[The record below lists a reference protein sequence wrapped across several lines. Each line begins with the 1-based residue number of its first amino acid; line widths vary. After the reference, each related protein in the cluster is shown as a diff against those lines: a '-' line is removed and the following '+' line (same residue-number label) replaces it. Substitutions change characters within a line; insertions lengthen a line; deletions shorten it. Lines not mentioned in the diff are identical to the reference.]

1 MLKAYPGVHFTCC
14 FPAMSKSMNT
24 ALYIFPASRRFLP
37 DIGFLCLLIC
47 AITVAAV
54 SVASEA
60 HSAELYQ
67 KSGPLL
73 HTFVEIKAYG
83 DNQTASILDGAFV
96 EMDRINDLL
105 NNYDPSS
112 EISSVNA
119 AAGSYPIPI
128 SPETYDALN
137 TARQYAGLTNGA
149 FDFTVG
155 PLVALWGFD
164 KEQPGLAGK
173 APGAR
178 QIRQA
183 LRRVDYRALELITD
197 ASGAHA
203 RLKRS
208 GMRIDVGAFCKGFAA
223 DRAVEYLQNN
233 GIQNA
238 LVAAGGT
245 ICAIGSKPGEQPW
258 QIGIRHPRND
268 STFLTVITLRNQS
281 VSTSGDYE
289 KFYYKAGKRRSH
301 IIDPRTGYP
310 VSTVQSV
317 TVIGPS
323 GIASDALST
332 AVFVLGPDAGIKVIE
347 DLPGFEALIV
357 SAAGDVVYSEGW
369 PQKTIIY

>member
-1 MLKAYPGVHFTCC
+1 MRKTYPGVHFTYRCQTVSKRINN
-14 FPAMSKSMNT
+14 MS
-24 ALYIFPASRRFLP
+24 YIFPARRSFLS
-37 DIGFLCLLIC
+37 DIGFSCMLIC
-47 AITVAAV
+47 AITAAAV
-54 SVASEA
+54 SAAPDA
-60 HSAELYQ
+60 HSSELYQ

-83 DNQTASILDGAFV
+83 DNRTGTVLDGAFV
-96 EMDRINDLL
+96 EMGRINDLL
-105 NNYDPSS
+105 NNYDSSS
-112 EISSVNA
+112 EVSALNA
-119 AAGSYPIPI
+119 AAGSHPIPI
-128 SPETYDALN
+128 RPETYDALN
-137 TARQYAGLTNGA
+137 AARQYAGLTKGA

-164 KEQPGLAGK
+164 TEQPGLAGD

-178 QIRQA
+178 QIRRT
-183 LRRVDYRALELITD
+183 LSRVDYRALQLITD
-197 ASGAHA
+197 ASGPGA

-208 GMRIDVGAFCKGFAA
+208 GMRIDVGAFGKGYAA
-223 DRAVEYLQNN
+223 DRALAYLQNN
-233 GIQNA
+233 GIGNA

-268 STFLTVITLRNQS
+268 STFLTVIALRDQS

-289 KFYYKAGKRRSH
+289 KFYYKAGTRRSH
-301 IIDPRTGYP
+301 IIDPRSGYP

-332 AVFVLGPDAGIKVIE
+332 ALFVLGPDAGIKTIAE
-347 DLPGFEALIV
+347 LAGFEALIV
-357 SAAGDVVYSEGW
+357 TAAGEVVFSEGW